1 MDELSIRKY
10 AGLMKELG
18 LTGLEINENGDVVRL
33 EMAPAAQTPLVRP
46 AAVPASAPQPE
57 TVPEEAGLVTV
68 TSPMVGVFYAS
79 PAEDAE
85 PYVKVGD
92 TVHRGDVLCIIE
104 AMKLMN
110 ELVSD
115 YDGVVTE
122 ICVANNQVVDFGRP
136 LFKLRK
142 EGSL

>member
-46 AAVPASAPQPE
+46 AAVPVSAPQPE
-57 TVPEEAGLVTV
+57 AAPEEAGVITV

-115 YDGVVTE
+115 YDGVITE

>member
-1 MDELSIRKY
+1 MDESSIRKY

-18 LTGLEINENGDVVRL
+18 LTGLEINESTGAVRL
-33 EMAPAAQTPLVRP
+33 EMNPAAPALLQSAP
-46 AAVPASAPQPE
+46 ALAAPQPAA
-57 TVPEEAGLVTV
+57 PAEEGCLVV
-68 TSPMVGVFYAS
+68 TSPMVGVFYAA
-79 PAEDAE
+79 PAEDAA
-85 PYVKVGD
+85 PFVKVGD
-92 TVHRGDVLCIIE
+92 AVHRGDVLCIIE

-110 ELVSD
+110 EIVSE
-115 YDGVVTE
+115 YDGVVSE